1 MIYYFSDISYLCEKM
16 GTTII
21 VIIVVILAFFI
32 LEYNVCVSLRNKV
45 KQSKSSIDVYLNQ
58 RFDLIPNLVEC
69 VKAYQ
74 IYEEKI
80 LNELVE
86 ERNRYKNTQSI
97 KEANTLNSNMMNIVV
112 TAEANPNIK
121 ASEQYKNL
129 QSALIRMESQL
140 QAARRIYNGDVT
152 LYNTSIASFPRNIV
166 ASIFGFEYAEL
177 FEIEEY
183 KKEIN
188 VNFKENDK

>member
-86 ERNRYKNTQSI
+86 ERNRYKSTQSI

>member
-21 VIIVVILAFFI
+21 VIIIVILGFFI
-32 LEYNVCVSLRNKV
+32 LEYNVCVNLRNKV

-97 KEANTLNSNMMNIVV
+97 KEANTLNSNMMNIVL

-140 QAARRIYNGDVT
+140 QAARRVYNGDVT